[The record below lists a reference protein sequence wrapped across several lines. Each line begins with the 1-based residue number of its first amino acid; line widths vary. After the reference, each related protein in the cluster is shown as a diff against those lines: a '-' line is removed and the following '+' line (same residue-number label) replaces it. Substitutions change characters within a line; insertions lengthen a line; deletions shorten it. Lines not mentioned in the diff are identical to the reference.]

1 MKIWTKASA
10 ACPPSFRLCSPQGCN
25 TSAHRHKD
33 CEWGA
38 SANGNPGCPKVNTG
52 RAAKG
57 QAQAFR
63 RFRTSRRALNVLFV
77 RAQDLTERKAC
88 AWPLAARPRWWN
100 CVQPGLPLTEAGV
113 PAIIL
118 SVHARIRCQRQPVQT
133 GIARELNGI
142 SRQPRW
148 SSRYVFSPP
157 SLMQRG
163 GFLFWTCPR
172 HVLVA
177 DRARKEFEEV

>member
-10 ACPPSFRLCSPQGCN
+10 ACPPSFQLCSPKGCN
-25 TSAHRHKD
+25 TSAHRPKHY
-33 CEWGA
+33 EWGA
-38 SANGNPGCPKVNTG
+38 PPNGKPGCPIVDAG
-52 RAAKG
+52 RAAEG
-57 QAQAFR
+57 QAQGFR
-63 RFRTSRRALNVLFV
+63 RFRTSRRPLNVAFV
-77 RAQDLTERKAC
+77 RAQDLTERKPC
-88 AWPLAARPRWWN
+88 AWPSAARAGWWN
-100 CVQPGLPLTEAGV
+100 CVQPGFPLTDAGV

-163 GFLFWTCPR
+163 GFLFGHAPVTS
-172 HVLVA
+172 L
-177 DRARKEFEEV
+177 